1 MNTNIERPRIP
12 LASPFALALTLALA
26 SPCALAADLAPPA
39 PPAAEAAPGPGGMLG
54 MGGGTGGGRMG
65 KRCKMH
71 GMMGAG
77 AMLHMP
83 RLPAGN
89 DKLQMQME
97 AEILQKIGEIQAKYA
112 AQLP

>member
-12 LASPFALALTLALA
+12 LASSFALALTLAFA
-26 SPCALAADLAPPA
+26 SPCALAADPAPAA
-39 PPAAEAAPGPGGMLG
+39 PPAAEAAPGPGGMMG
-54 MGGGTGGGRMG
+54 MGGGMMG

-97 AEILQKIGEIQAKYA
+97 AEILQKVGEIQAKYA

>member
-1 MNTNIERPRIP
+1 MKTNKPCLP
-12 LASPFALALTLALA
+12 GTLALVLALALA
-26 SPCALAADLAPPA
+26 SPLALAADTA
-39 PPAAEAAPGPGGMLG
+39 PAAPSAPAAGQGPGPGGMQG
-54 MGGGTGGGRMG
+54 MGGGRMG
-65 KRCKMH
+65 KRCPMH
-71 GMMGAG
+71 GMKHAMGP
-77 AMLHMP
+77 MIHMP

>member
-1 MNTNIERPRIP
+1 MNMDTERSRIA
-12 LASPFALALTLALA
+12 LALALTLALA
-26 SPCALAADLAPPA
+26 APLALAADPA
-39 PPAAEAAPGPGGMLG
+39 PAAQSAAEPATGPGGMMG
-54 MGGGTGGGRMG
+54 MGGGMGSGKMG
-65 KRCKMH
+65 KRCRMH
-71 GMMGAG
+71 GMMGGMG

-83 RLPAGN
+83 RLPPGN

>member
-1 MNTNIERPRIP
+1 MNMDTGRSRT
-12 LASPFALALTLALA
+12 ALALALALA
-26 SPCALAADLAPPA
+26 FAAPLALAADPVPA
-39 PPAAEAAPGPGGMLG
+39 AQPAAEPAPGPGGMMG
-54 MGGGTGGGRMG
+54 MGGGKMG

-71 GMMGAG
+71 GVMGMG

-97 AEILQKIGEIQAKYA
+97 AEILQKVGEIQAKYA